1 MSEIAQR
8 SRGISLLESADERVV
23 KYGLFERELARLFF
37 LTQPLQLRGGFLIE
51 RVFASQ
57 VYYKA

>member
-8 SRGISLLESADERVV
+8 SRGISLLESTDERVV

-37 LTQPLQLRGGFLIE
+37 LTQPLQLRRCFLIE

-57 VYYKA
+57 V